1 MIKEGKIRE
10 EEKRLKS
17 EPKPDP
23 DDSEY
28 SEEDEDNL
36 SVHDNDSFPFW
47 YKRRDGTLYTNKA
60 WKDREAKILDY
71 KNRSSKLSDNTKQVY
86 DAIHCP
92 PGCAG
97 GVVPLDLSDDVLR
110 TLKPL
115 CIAALKIYNQ
125 TNIKQGPTFVFDKVV
140 KCTHPGAT
148 SLYAP
153 RVYYITFKAKAEA
166 IQKKGGR
173 PALTTFQTH
182 VSQRKDKD
190 PVVKE
195 CFIKKI

>member
-1 MIKEGKIRE
+1 MEE

-71 KNRSSKLSDNTKQVY
+71 KNRSSKLSVGIYQFQF
-86 DAIHCP
+86 H
-92 PGCAG
+92 
-97 GVVPLDLSDDVLR
+97 VVCLFHLSL
-110 TLKPL
+110 
-115 CIAALKIYNQ
+115 N
-125 TNIKQGPTFVFDKVV
+125 FD
-140 KCTHPGAT
+140 
-148 SLYAP
+148 
-153 RVYYITFKAKAEA
+153 
-166 IQKKGGR
+166 
-173 PALTTFQTH
+173 
-182 VSQRKDKD
+182 
-190 PVVKE
+190 
-195 CFIKKI
+195 